1 MITGDLAVL
10 LNDLMSFIEKR
21 GSVTREQINTAF
33 ASDEKSVVSNAL
45 RTLELGGLLES
56 TWAIKKKTTV
66 VEGGM

>member
-1 MITGDLAVL
+1 MNEDLAVL
-10 LNDLMSFIEKR
+10 MNDLMSFIEKR

-33 ASDEKSVVSNAL
+33 ASDEKSVISNAL

-56 TWAIKKKTTV
+56 TWAIKKKTTA